1 MPFGKLFGRLFRKK
15 NTIPLA
21 DLITDLGM
29 RKKQAVHLTAAEAGL
44 PAQLQPLGKQAVHLV
59 ENHRDYS
66 GFSKMGGPPD
76 LPDGFEWPKWK
87 DRSLAFLMQL
97 KFSEINRDGL
107 LPLMPRSGLLHVFYD
122 QEQKTWGFD
131 PRDKGSWK
139 LVFHEETAGV
149 KSRRYPQDMQVRYKV
164 KMLEPKPV
172 VTYPPPGDERVGAL
186 ELPGDDDDL
195 YCDYIDSVFDGN
207 PRHQVGGYPS
217 PVQGE
222 DMDLECELASNGLYC
237 GDESGYDDA
246 RAKTLAA
253 NRTDWVL
260 LLQIDTD
267 DDTAMMWGDCGR
279 LYFWIR
285 KQDLAARNFAD
296 VWMILQCC

>member
-1 MPFGKLFGRLFRKK
+1 MPFGKLFGRLFGKK
-15 NTIPLA
+15 TLPVT
-21 DLITDLGM
+21 DLITDIKL
-29 RKKQAVHLTAAEAGL
+29 REKQALHLAVAEAGL
-44 PAQLQPLGKQAVHLV
+44 PAKLQPLGKQAAHLI
-59 ENHRDYS
+59 EARRDHS

-97 KFSEINRDGL
+97 KFSEINGDGL
-107 LPLMPRSGLLHVFYD
+107 LPFMPRSGLLYVFYD
-122 QEQKTWGFD
+122 QNQKTWGFD

-149 KSRRYPQDMQVRYKV
+149 KSRCYPKDMQVQYKV
-164 KMLEPKPV
+164 KMIESKPV
-172 VTYPPPGDERVGAL
+172 VTYPPLGDKRIEAL
-186 ELPGDDDDL
+186 ELPGDGDEL
-195 YCDYIDSVFDGN
+195 YYGYIDSVFDGN
-207 PRHQVGGYPS
+207 PKHQVGGYPD
-217 PVQGE
+217 PVQNDG
-222 DMDLECELASNGLYC
+222 MDLECELVSNGLYC
-237 GDESGYDDA
+237 GNASGYGDA

-267 DDTAMMWGDCGR
+267 NDTDMMWGDCGK

-285 KQDLAARNFAD
+285 KQDLAAGNFAN
-296 VWMILQCC
+296 VWMILQCS